1 MVINMCKE
9 GEQPLHPKVTGTSSN
24 MENKTNLVKTS
35 NFAGFSGLGEKCS
48 LQRQTVVINHS
59 AVCPRGRVQLQVA
72 KHHITQIPQPTP
84 AQTAARTGKKETLYI
99 KLMASSC

>member
-1 MVINMCKE
+1 M
-9 GEQPLHPKVTGTSSN
+9 
-24 MENKTNLVKTS
+24 NLVKTS
-35 NFAGFSGLGEKCS
+35 NFAGFSGLGRKS

-59 AVCPRGRVQLQVA
+59 AVYPRGRVQLQVA

-84 AQTAARTGKKETLYI
+84 ARTAARAGKKETLYS